1 MFCPKCGNEIRE
13 DMKFCFSCGLNLE
26 EYMGKTSQLQQDPR
40 MTQQMQEMPSAQDPQ
55 MTQQMNQIQGAQA
68 SYMQDPQTIQQ
79 MQQMQDP
86 HMQQMQQMPQMQDPQ
101 MTQQMNQMQGAQ
113 ASYMQDPQMTQQTNQ
128 MQGAQ
133 ASYMQDPQMTQ
144 QMNQMQ
150 GAQASHMQDPQM
162 PPQMQQMQG
171 SQMQLQQ
178 DPRQMQ
184 GLPMQQQSMPQPP
197 VPQQIPPQPGKSPKK
212 KRKGGVIAL
221 IIAGAVAVITAI
233 VLLVI
238 FLRKPDY
245 TVNDPALKP
254 VTPIEGYVAADSDEL
269 ELSFLYPVGSTLRD
283 NGEKGVYIYTSGNQ
297 GLPFIQITKLKEK
310 KAPDK
315 YFSDYKE
322 QTEKEHSDAKFEEI
336 RSVAITGKTLYM
348 LRAYVFSDGV
358 DQVIDRYIEI
368 YPEETVEYT
377 VKSTAAKSEEMALAA
392 VAESLRPGK
401 NVYGDV
407 PFRQQQGSVEPTEDT
422 GDDTTAPTEDTTAPV
437 NDTTAPTEDT
447 TAPVN
452 DTTAPVD
459 DTTAPGGDTTT
470 PGMENY
476 QLVNTSLGF
485 AFMVDTTLVQSWE
498 EKEGGVNVR
507 LKQFANDADADITIM
522 KNDFTGEGIS
532 TAQQFL
538 EAYIQE
544 MVKEGAEAPQ
554 IYDMGGGYLQ
564 FKGITSTYTVEE
576 QVYAMYLFAGDNGQG
591 TIYTIY
597 FENTPETVD
606 AYSPVVNGIFA
617 TLSETGM

>member
-55 MTQQMNQIQGAQA
+55 MTQQMNQMQGAQA

-86 HMQQMQQMPQMQDPQ
+86 HMQQMQDPQ

-113 ASYMQDPQMTQQTNQ
+113 ASYMQDPQMTQQMN
-128 MQGAQ
+128 
-133 ASYMQDPQMTQ
+133 

-162 PPQMQQMQG
+162 PQQMQQMQG
-171 SQMQLQQ
+171 SQMQPQQ

-184 GLPMQQQSMPQPP
+184 QMQGLPMQPQSMPQPP

-245 TVNDPALKP
+245 TVNDPELKP

-269 ELSFLYPVGSTLRD
+269 ELSFLYPVGSTLRN

-422 GDDTTAPTEDTTAPV
+422 GDDTTALTEDTTAPV
-437 NDTTAPTEDT
+437 NDTTVPTEDT

-498 EKEGGVNVR
+498 EKDGGVNVR